1 MKAHV
6 ETDEQY
12 QKRINSKYE
21 YKLVNI
27 GEEADN
33 TINNLKERN
42 KVLQAIVDSKENTP
56 EDFEQ
61 EKKVYQ
67 FRVDTVEEHN
77 KKLRGD
83 LAKGFELSLK
93 DQDTITELKKENKD
107 AINEGVYLRNENE
120 GYLKEIKELKKEL
133 KDVRN
138 ANLNLEKVNSAYRQ
152 ESVDLKNDNSRNFHS
167 SRLAYLEKLIN
178 EHRYVFSDI
187 PNNEE
192 NLKMVKLMKKHI
204 NPNRYTLR
212 WRGQYL
218 VEGEDWRKYQDGQPM
233 NKSKCIRVY
242 IDNKGS
248 TNTTE
253 GFNLQEI
260 DLILDGLY
268 HREDQC
274 HSFIENW
281 DYKGNE
287 KDEDV
292 VNEKATLKQTLSLQK
307 YFEEMKVHLEEC
319 QSKMGETN
327 NVT

>member
-1 MKAHV
+1 M
-6 ETDEQY
+6 
-12 QKRINSKYE
+12 NKYE
-21 YKLVNI
+21 HKLVNI
-27 GEEADN
+27 GEEVDN

-42 KVLQAIVDSKENTP
+42 KVLQIIVDSKKDVP

-67 FRVDTVEEHN
+67 FRVDTVEKHN
-77 KKLRGD
+77 KELREH

-120 GYLKEIKELKKEL
+120 GYLKEIEELKKEI
-133 KDVRN
+133 KH
-138 ANLNLEKVNSAYRQ
+138 
-152 ESVDLKNDNSRNFHS
+152 LKNDNSRNFHR

-204 NPNRYTLR
+204 NKNRYTLR

-248 TNTTE
+248 TETTE

-260 DLILDGLY
+260 DIILDGLY
-268 HREDQC
+268 HTEDECQ
-274 HSFIENW
+274 SFIDCW

-287 KDEDV
+287 KCEDV
-292 VNEKATLKQTLSLQK
+292 INEKVTLKRTLSLQK
-307 YFEEMKVHLEEC
+307 YFKEMKVHLEEC
-319 QSKMGETN
+319 QSNMAETN

>member
-1 MKAHV
+1 MRTNNH
-6 ETDEQY
+6 
-12 QKRINSKYE
+12 YE
-21 YKLVNI
+21 HKLVNI

-67 FRVDTVEEHN
+67 FRVDTVEKHN
-77 KKLRGD
+77 KKLRED
-83 LAKGFELSLK
+83 LARGFELSLK
-93 DQDTITELKKENKD
+93 DQDTID
-107 AINEGVYLRNENE
+107 
-120 GYLKEIKELKKEL
+120 ELKKEL

-152 ESVDLKNDNSRNFHS
+152 ESVDLKNDNSRNFHR
-167 SRLAYLEKLIN
+167 SRLAYLEKLVN

-204 NPNRYTLR
+204 NSNRYTLR

-218 VEGEDWRKYQDGQPM
+218 IGGEDWRKYQDGQPM

-248 TNTTE
+248 TDTTE
-253 GFNLQEI
+253 GFNIQEV

-268 HREDQC
+268 YREDKC
-274 HSFIENW
+274 HSFIDNW

-292 VNEKATLKQTLSLQK
+292 VSEKATLEQTLSLIK
-307 YFEEMKVHLEEC
+307 YFESMKVHLEEC
-319 QSKMGETN
+319 QSNMAETN